1 MKYKYNKANTI
12 KNIEITYN
20 ISIEE
25 TYLDS
30 CAITLIF
37 KDCYH
42 SCSVCSLSIE
52 ESNSSSHNCIN
63 CKENYY
69 IFPEG
74 SSNCFSKE
82 EMNDKNITY
91 FLNQTNNVFY
101 ICNSECLTCD
111 IPNEDNTVL
120 ENLFKYKSECL
131 TECPNGTDITY
142 KNNGQKTCQDCSA
155 NCDIFGI
162 ENTTWLDSS
171 ISNPES
177 LTSEIISTNFIINN
191 TRSNID
197 ISYTEIEPST
207 KDIEFTESDIKTDT
221 SNMIFLTTIN

>member
-82 EMNDKNITY
+82 EMNDKNISY
-91 FLNQTNNVFY
+91 FLNECFIYVIQNVWH
-101 ICNSECLTCD
+101 
-111 IPNEDNTVL
+111 V
-120 ENLFKYKSECL
+120 
-131 TECPNGTDITY
+131 
-142 KNNGQKTCQDCSA
+142 
-155 NCDIFGI
+155 
-162 ENTTWLDSS
+162 
-171 ISNPES
+171 IS
-177 LTSEIISTNFIINN
+177 LMRIILS
-191 TRSNID
+191 
-197 ISYTEIEPST
+197 
-207 KDIEFTESDIKTDT
+207 
-221 SNMIFLTTIN
+221 